1 LDQSPADAILL
12 DLTGLGRLHRAWLE
26 DIDSKSWFSRRAT
39 RWALRQGSEQTTTS
53 WKRRVAESVALR
65 ALREKLGGKTKS
77 LDVIGCAPGSVS
89 AEVVSFFSAIGVTLR
104 YPIVDTAVPLAR

>member
-1 LDQSPADAILL
+1 
-12 DLTGLGRLHRAWLE
+12 
-26 DIDSKSWFSRRAT
+26 
-39 RWALRQGSEQTTTS
+39 
-53 WKRRVAESVALR
+53 VALR

-89 AEVVSFFSAIGVTLR
+89 GEVVSFFSAIGVTLR